1 MYATHPKTQ
10 LQIIIMKAYA
20 AGNES
25 LRLLS
30 SHLVLLACRASVPL
44 VQCN

>member
-1 MYATHPKTQ
+1 MYATHPKTR
-10 LQIIIMKAYA
+10 LQIIMKAYA

-30 SHLVLLACRASVPL
+30 SHLVPLACRASVPL